1 MVRRIV
7 AALTVL
13 VLASGCDMIRK
24 RVQETTD
31 APAGNG
37 NLVTTADKRVD
48 DVPTGEPGADRHRW
62 RPATLA
68 GRDLAGNLTA
78 SLAGGR
84 GGPLM
89 LAFSDGVTV
98 ELERMAD
105 QRGEDRMGASQPTFT
120 SAMSVDP
127 NAGVY
132 VYKVQNERIASSAKS
147 GLCGGATAKYVA
159 ISEFVDRSGDWKL
172 SLAAFK
178 GAAPGPQITEDPRMC
193 VALSYE
199 LQ

>member
-1 MVRRIV
+1 MLGRII
-7 AALTVL
+7 ATLAVL
-13 VLASGCDMIRK
+13 VLVSGCDAIGK
-24 RVQETTD
+24 RVQETAD
-31 APAGNG
+31 APVGNG
-37 NLVTTADKRVD
+37 NLVTAADMRVD

-62 RPATLA
+62 RPISVT

-89 LAFSDGVTV
+89 LAFANGVTV

-105 QRGEDRMGASQPTFT
+105 QRGEDRMGSSLPTFT

-127 NAGVY
+127 NAGVF
-132 VYKVQNERIASSAKS
+132 VYKVQRERVASSAKG
-147 GLCGGATAKYVA
+147 GLCGGGAAKYFA
-159 ISEFVDRSGDWKL
+159 ISEFVDRSGDWKF

-199 LQ
+199 LE